1 MSLPPCR
8 NSSNGK
14 GSRLARVLRLG
25 FAHHTDLYI
34 HRTIGFGILGWEQ
47 RFCTRCS
54 AQWLGVAVCVA
65 ASLVA
70 RLEITLVVWSV
81 AVALLPL
88 PALIDWVTQT
98 WGIRESGTLL
108 RLVTG
113 GLLGIGIGLEIVS
126 AVQLEWG
133 RLLVGFVVFCVYVG
147 AICMLFRIKPARPY
161 YLYDLVD
168 EVVRTLK

>member
-1 MSLPPCR
+1 LSLPPCR
-8 NSSNGK
+8 DSSNGR
-14 GSRLARVLRLG
+14 GSRLGKFVRLG

-34 HRTIGFGILGWEQ
+34 QRTIGLGILGWEQ

-54 AQWLGVAVCVA
+54 GQWFGAVVCVA

-126 AVQLEWG
+126 AAQLEWG
-133 RLLVGFVVFCVYVG
+133 RFLVGFVVFCGYVVT
-147 AICMLFRIKPARPY
+147 IYMLFRIRPARPY
-161 YLYDLVD
+161 YLYDLLD
-168 EVVRTLK
+168 EAARTLK

>member
-1 MSLPPCR
+1 MEEAAVSASLCVWASLTIRTCTSSAPSACR
-8 NSSNGK
+8 
-14 GSRLARVLRLG
+14 
-25 FAHHTDLYI
+25 
-34 HRTIGFGILGWEQ
+34 ILGWEQ

-54 AQWLGVAVCVA
+54 GQWFGTVVCVA

-133 RLLVGFVVFCVYVG
+133 RLLVGFVVFCSLCWG
-147 AICMLFRIKPARPY
+147 NLH
-161 YLYDLVD
+161 
-168 EVVRTLK
+168 VVQD